1 MLYLAAVDKG
11 SFRKTTI
18 QLLAKQISDRSWVAV
33 SDEVLPI
40 EDSAKFSSGML
51 ILAEINANHQ
61 VMKLREASREIVGTL
76 QAFSRIL
83 EKSQGQEEEIEQ
95 WKQSL
100 TFQSQELN
108 RREVELETREEQ
120 LQQLDEQYQS
130 YQTDLDSL
138 QAQRVE
144 IETQEKALS
153 EQQQAMGEQRRQL
166 NEKLADLQQRQ
177 QQLQTL
183 ESEAASR
190 LDSTEAEQLQT
201 LSQTVCQ
208 SLNVDGGNAAQ
219 ALQQLKV
226 EVSQRLQTIE
236 SSAATLQSEHQ
247 QHASQQGKL
256 NSSLTEW
263 TQSHQRFLHLQQTI
277 AETRTEIGVL
287 EAAIASEEERL
298 SSLSDRLRKQE
309 EAVNNGRQLLATRG
323 DVIIA
328 EGFDGAGSAPKLSP
342 EELEAK
348 VASLRRDY
356 EQHAQ
361 LVEQQ
366 ASELQQNHHKV
377 DELQKRLETASDA
390 DRFDIEM
397 DIDYAKSACSTLEVS
412 LAPQQRALEK
422 KQRELTEQEGLLK
435 RLRGEDSGPSIPKVD
450 LGPLLLQLDS
460 QRQWIETERQTLTNS
475 LDDKRTL
482 LQQQQ
487 GTVAEQQQQSD
498 TLKQQ
503 LETGQADL
511 WQQCQA
517 VAEALG
523 RSSTQQAHMQEV
535 KELLTQLQT
544 LMGSVEEG
552 VCQYSQATTTAHQ
565 NMEALQSAISAL
577 VSASSVP
584 AGVAAA

>member
-18 QLLAKQISDRSWVAV
+18 QLLAKQVSDRSWVAV
-33 SDEVLPI
+33 SDEALPI
-40 EDSAKFSSGML
+40 EDSAKFNAGML
-51 ILAEINANHQ
+51 ILAEINANRQ

-120 LQQLDEQYQS
+120 LQQLDEQYQT
-130 YQTDLDSL
+130 YQADLESL

-144 IETQEKALS
+144 VETQEKTLG

-166 NEKLADLQQRQ
+166 NDQLAELQQKQ
-177 QQLQTL
+177 QQLQSL
-183 ESEAASR
+183 EAAAASQ
-190 LDSTEAEQLQT
+190 LDSAEAERLQT

-208 SLNVDGGNAAQ
+208 SLQIDSGGTTQ
-219 ALQQLKV
+219 ALQQLTV
-226 EVSQRLQTIE
+226 EVSQRLNTLD
-236 SSAATLQSEHQ
+236 SSAAQLQSEHQ
-247 QHASQQGKL
+247 QHESQKSQL
-256 NSSLTEW
+256 NVTLNDW
-263 TQSHQRFLHLQQTI
+263 TQRQQQFLQLQQTL
-277 AETRTEIGVL
+277 AETRAEVGSL
-287 EAAIASEEERL
+287 EAAIAAGDERL
-298 SSLSDRLRKQE
+298 GALADQLRKQD
-309 EAVNNGRQLLATRG
+309 EALNDGRQLLANRG
-323 DVIIA
+323 DVLVA
-328 EGFDGAGSAPKLSP
+328 EGLDEAGAAPQLSP

-366 ASELQQNHHKV
+366 ASELQQNHQKL
-377 DELQKRLETASDA
+377 DELQKRLETAGDG

-422 KQRELTEQEGLLK
+422 KQRELAEQEGLLK
-435 RLRGEDSGPSIPKVD
+435 RLRGDDSGEPSVPKVD
-450 LGPLLLQLDS
+450 LGPLFQQLASHRQWIDTEKQALAASLDS
-460 QRQWIETERQTLTNS
+460 QRST
-475 LDDKRTL
+475 
-482 LQQQQ
+482 LQQHQE
-487 GTVAEQQQQSD
+487 TVNEQQQQAD

-503 LETGQADL
+503 LETGQAEL
-511 WQQCQA
+511 WQQCQD

-523 RSSTQQAHMQEV
+523 RSAAQQAHVQEV
-535 KELLTQLQT
+535 KELLTNLQA
-544 LMGSVEEG
+544 LMNSVEQG
-552 VCQYSQATTTAHQ
+552 VGQYSQATTTAHQ

-577 VSASSVP
+577 VNSSSVP
-584 AGVAAA
+584 AGVAA